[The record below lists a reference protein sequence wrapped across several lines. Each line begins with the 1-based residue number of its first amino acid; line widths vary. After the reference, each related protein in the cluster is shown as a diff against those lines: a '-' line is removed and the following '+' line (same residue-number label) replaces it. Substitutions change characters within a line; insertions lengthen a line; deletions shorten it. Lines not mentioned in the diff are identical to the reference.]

1 MTHAEAT
8 DAAPADDDADDVG
21 KFAFGDRTIP
31 IHARTRGLSA
41 PPLVMDVYYGM
52 VQPAVCARLTSVKER
67 VLTSTRPRFADCPLG
82 VTRVRP

>member
-31 IHARTRGLSA
+31 MIHARTRGFSV

-52 VQPAVCARLTSVKER
+52 VQPAVCARLTSTQ
-67 VLTSTRPRFADCPLG
+67 LAPALALAFADCPL
-82 VTRVRP
+82 RVRRYAR